1 MTARNRKEIW
11 SVLKSIRD
19 DCELLKIMRDSMLQE
34 YWQSNADELSRANMQ
49 YKCERITDLV
59 EGIEGLIEKTENLL
73 L

>member
-1 MTARNRKEIW
+1 
-11 SVLKSIRD
+11 
-19 DCELLKIMRDSMLQE
+19 MLQE